1 MLSALFVFK
10 EGFFMQKISATK
22 RIVGTAML
30 SALAYAVSFL
40 EFPVFPAAPF
50 LKLDFSMT
58 FILLAGFLF
67 GPVFGISASAVK
79 ELVCVFTKSSTGGI
93 GELAN
98 FLVTLGFILIPT
110 IVYKYRKGLKTVV
123 ITLLLGMLA
132 QAMVA
137 LLTNRF
143 INFPLYM
150 GDAAKEYFYKL
161 WYFILFFNLIK
172 SAAVSVLTILL
183 YKRLSNLLKK

>member
-1 MLSALFVFK
+1 
-10 EGFFMQKISATK
+10 MQKISATK